1 MSVASVTD
9 VRREAIRDHL
19 MYVKTRDNRERQ
31 RVTCLVM
38 MRMSSVDDVG
48 QRVHAPRGLPTPLR
62 QGPNNPSSR
71 KIGNGR
77 TLDMSAEKTR
87 TRPGRPNAGKIQPRT
102 SPTQPRGK
110 NAPHEEP
117 ELHIPVV
124 HAKPSQHLCTGPRKE
139 QPRETAKL
147 PGLYRTRQALK
158 TLGDKMPLPAR
169 NMATTTTLLRR
180 PVVGAEGTRRHR
192 NTSIVCSAVIS

>member
-1 MSVASVTD
+1 MSCHD
-9 VRREAIRDHL
+9 EDEQRRRRWAACARP
-19 MYVKTRDNRERQ
+19 ERP
-31 RVTCLVM
+31 M
-38 MRMSSVDDVG
+38 
-48 QRVHAPRGLPTPLR
+48 PTPLR

-87 TRPGRPNAGKIQPRT
+87 TRPGRPNAGKIQPVT

-158 TLGDKMPLPAR
+158 TLGDKMRLQ
-169 NMATTTTLLRR
+169 
-180 PVVGAEGTRRHR
+180 HR
-192 NTSIVCSAVIS
+192 YVHAPMPRWEFQFW